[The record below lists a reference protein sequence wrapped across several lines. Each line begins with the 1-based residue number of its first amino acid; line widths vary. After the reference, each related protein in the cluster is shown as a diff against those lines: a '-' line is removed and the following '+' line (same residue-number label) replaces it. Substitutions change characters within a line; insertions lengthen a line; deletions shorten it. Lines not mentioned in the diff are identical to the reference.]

1 MENIAKRLID
11 FEQARK
17 LVLSAVTPG
26 AALQTDLLHSLNRV
40 LAEDVFA
47 DSDMPPFNKSAMDG
61 YACRH
66 SDLGGELKIID
77 EIPAGSVPNKTIE
90 ENQCARIMTGAM
102 VPEGAD
108 FVLMKEY
115 AEKSGPDTIRCT
127 RLSQHSNIC
136 YRAEDIREG
145 DRILSKGTLLNPSHI
160 AVLATFGISRPL
172 VYSVPA
178 VAVISTGNE
187 LVEPDQA
194 PRKQQ
199 IRNSNGPQLMAQL
212 EGMGISADYLGI
224 VRDSERD
231 VYDSL
236 SLAFAKYDVILISG
250 GVSVGDYDYVPAVLE
265 KLGAAIQLHGLNVK
279 PGKHLLF
286 ATLKETAVF
295 GLPGNP
301 VSSFVQF
308 ELLVRQFLL
317 KKMGCEKSSMELY
330 VPMAVNYYRQKAE
343 NMLFVPVSFTE
354 DGMVQP
360 IEYHGSAHIHA
371 YTMADGILEIP
382 VGKNDL
388 KKGEFVHVR
397 PL

>member
-1 MENIAKRLID
+1 MHA
-11 FEQARK
+11 
-17 LVLSAVTPG
+17 
-26 AALQTDLLHSLNRV
+26 LNRV

-47 DSDMPPFNKSAMDG
+47 DMDMPPFNKSAMDG

-66 SDLGGELKIID
+66 RDLGRELKIIE
-77 EIPAGSVPNKTIE
+77 EIPAGSVPNKIIG

-108 FVLMKEY
+108 FVLMKEF

-127 RLSQHSNIC
+127 KPSQHSNIC
-136 YRAEDIREG
+136 YRAEDLREG

-160 AVLATFGISRPL
+160 AVLATFGIYWPL
-172 VYSVPA
+172 VFSIPA

-187 LVEPDQA
+187 LVEPDQV
-194 PRKQQ
+194 PREQQ

-212 EGMGISADYLGI
+212 EKMGISADYLGI
-224 VRDSERD
+224 VNDCEQD

-236 SLAFAKYDVILISG
+236 HYALGKYDVILISG

-265 KLGAAIQLHGLNVK
+265 KLGAVIQLHGLNVK

-286 ATLKETAVF
+286 ATLKGKAVF

-317 KKMGCEKSSMELY
+317 KKMGCEKNSTELN

-343 NMLFVPVSFTE
+343 NLLFVPVSFTD

-360 IEYHGSAHIHA
+360 VEYHGSAHIHA

-382 VGKNDL
+382 VGKNEL
-388 KKGEFVHVR
+388 MKGEFVHVR